1 MSELILIPG
10 ETKGQSHAGTIPT
23 GVALSIR
30 LLGGF
35 AVVLDGNGLV
45 SSAWS
50 RHDARRLLTMLALHA
65 DHSVRR
71 TDICAAL
78 WPELD
83 KSRAR
88 MRLSNAV
95 YALRN
100 VLEPDRGKRDADDR
114 FIHADNDCI
123 ELRSQEKIQIDVES
137 FETYLDT
144 AMCNPGAAETRD
156 LLEQAV
162 SLYQGPLCGSQ
173 AVEEWYRSDRALLE
187 QRQLDALRRLAN
199 LYVAQSQLTQ
209 AVHTWEALIRL
220 ARADE
225 SAHRELIKTYLDL
238 GRPNDALQQYKQ
250 CRDILASERGAA
262 PEDETVALH
271 ATLRAAL
278 QQQTMQQQFDNSNVA
293 APSGT
298 GPHISTASAHV
309 ESPSL
314 SSNESTSL
322 TSRAATTT
330 IALPS
335 GKSSEAAQADNLIGR
350 HTEIAALRKLL
361 DTSGTALITITGL
374 GGVGKTSLAM
384 HIARLLKAGHNK
396 AIHFVDLSSLDQA
409 SWLPQ
414 TIAKTLSL
422 NDVTD
427 SASLIQQLILLVAE
441 TEQPLLL
448 ILDNFEHLLEA
459 TSLVEQMLLYCPA
472 VKLLVTSRL
481 ALQLP
486 GERVFSLE
494 PLRVGASF
502 SEVDTAQ
509 YQMDVIAD
517 IPAVALFIKRARDAN
532 NHFRFDSTNAQV
544 ILALCQQLDGLPL
557 AIELA
562 AARSRLFEPA
572 ELLARIGRSLSVLH
586 QPERFHNKRHASLEC
601 VLNWSHDLLAPQEKA
616 LLASL
621 CVFAGGFTLEVLEET
636 FAEKPWPVADLLET
650 LLDHQ
655 LVVPIQTSPDHPK
668 RWSLLMTVENLMSAK
683 AEYTDIRR
691 DAQHAHA
698 KYFAAKARQWDHV
711 VNDVDSE
718 TCVKQTLC
726 EHLNLLEAYR
736 FLLAYNQNEA
746 IELGSKLTRLF
757 HDLGLVENISE
768 WLKLAEQ
775 HLDHVKHWTATTER
789 IAVSIAICYLN
800 SHQDTEG
807 ALTTLRKIPNI
818 ETAQLNPSVSCAAA
832 LMLIGVNASHS
843 EQPRALE
850 QSLQAAL
857 RCGND
862 KLIRINIANLA
873 ECHMNAGNY
882 QQAKERFEVFLT
894 VPDSDQKYFAMFNLA
909 ELLVLKGQ
917 YRDARQLADFIL
929 RSTESATSNT
939 LVRVGLYGARILILL
954 ADLVEARRVFNARTR
969 HPITKARTRL
979 SKLCQLVQCELEW
992 TSGHFVDARKTVTE
1006 LLATHDAGSI
1016 FEPSAFDRAAFVRL
1030 AASVELGEF
1039 DAAADF
1045 AKQLIEDPR
1054 VRAHWMLPKLVE
1066 ELSKLAM
1073 HANAGDLGAA
1083 LFVLAL
1089 AFREKFGLAV
1099 WKCDEARYAQLRAR
1113 ISDHLDDAEL
1123 QTITPEQVSE
1133 SLVLAEFIG
1142 TLKEPLAHV
1151 LNFRRRCFALV

>member
-1 MSELILIPG
+1 MSALILIPG
-10 ETKGQSHAGTIPT
+10 ETKDQSHAGTIRT

-35 AVVLDGNGLV
+35 AVVLDDNELV
-45 SSAWS
+45 SSAWG
-50 RHDARRLLTMLALHA
+50 RHDARRLLIMLALHA

-114 FIHADNDCI
+114 FIHVDNDCI
-123 ELRSQEKIQIDVES
+123 ELRSHEKIQIDVES

-144 AMCNPGAAETRD
+144 ALCNPGAAETRD

-173 AVEEWYRSDRALLE
+173 AVEEWYRSDHALLE

-199 LYVAQSQLTQ
+199 LYVVQSQLTH
-209 AVHTWEALIRL
+209 AAHTWEALIRL

-278 QQQTMQQQFDNSNVA
+278 RQQTMQQQFDNSNVA

-298 GPHISTASAHV
+298 GPHIPTASAHV
-309 ESPSL
+309 ELPSL

-330 IALPS
+330 IGLPS
-335 GKSSEAAQADNLIGR
+335 GKSSEAPQADNLIGR

-374 GGVGKTSLAM
+374 GGVGKTSLAL

-427 SASLIQQLILLVAE
+427 TASLIQQLILLVAE
-441 TEQPLLL
+441 TEHPLLL

-459 TSLVEQMLLYCPA
+459 RPLVEQMLLYCPA

-486 GERVFSLE
+486 GERVFVLE
-494 PLRVGASF
+494 PLSLGASS
-502 SEVDTAQ
+502 SEVDAAQ
-509 YQMDVIAD
+509 YQADVIAD
-517 IPAVALFIKRARDAN
+517 IPAVALFIKCARDAN
-532 NHFRFDSTNAQV
+532 HHFRFDSTNAQV
-544 ILALCQQLDGLPL
+544 TLALCQQLDGLPL

-586 QPERFHNKRHASLEC
+586 QPERSHNKRHASLEC

-621 CVFAGGFTLEVLEET
+621 CVFAGGFTLEALEET

-655 LVVPIQTSPDHPK
+655 LVVPMPTPPDQPK
-668 RWSLLMTVENLMSAK
+668 RWTLLVTVENLMSAK
-683 AEYTDIRR
+683 PEYADMRR

-698 KYFAAKARQWDHV
+698 RYFAEKAKEWDHV
-711 VNDVDSE
+711 LAKFDGK
-718 TCVKQTLC
+718 TCITCSLR
-726 EHLNLLEAYR
+726 ENLNLLEAYR
-736 FLLAYNQNEA
+736 YLFARNQGDA
-746 IELGSKLTRLF
+746 IEMGSNLCRMFYELGVTETI
-757 HDLGLVENISE
+757 DD
-768 WLKLAEQ
+768 WLKLAE
-775 HLDHVKHWTATTER
+775 HCLDRVEHWTSATER
-789 IAVSIAICYLN
+789 ICVAVAITYYN
-800 SHQDTEG
+800 NQNRERV
-807 ALTTLRKIPNI
+807 LTTVRKIPYIDTVPN
-818 ETAQLNPSVSCAAA
+818 NPSASFVWALILLGVALPMSQKFAAYD
-832 LMLIGVNASHS
+832 
-843 EQPRALE
+843 RAM
-850 QSLQAAL
+850 QAAL
-857 RCGND
+857 RCSND
-862 KLIRINIANLA
+862 KMIGVIKYNLA
-873 ECHMNAGNY
+873 DYYINNGDYPKA
-882 QQAKERFEVFLT
+882 EVLFRAFLNG
-894 VPDSDQKYFAMFNLA
+894 PDSFNKFFAMFNLA
-909 ELLVLKGQ
+909 EMFVLRGQ
-917 YRDARQLADFIL
+917 NIEAQELARTIL
-929 RSTESATSNT
+929 HLTESAISTIF
-939 LVRVGLYGARILILL
+939 VRVGLYGAITLMRL
-954 ADLVEARRVFNARTR
+954 AEMTEARQVFDVRCC
-969 HPITKARTRL
+969 HPIVNTKANLKSLR
-979 SKLCQLVQCELEW
+979 QLVQSEIELI
-992 TSGHFVDARKTVTE
+992 SGNFLVARAAASSLLDCDDGYRYSTVE
-1006 LLATHDAGSI
+1006 ES
-1016 FEPSAFDRAAFVRL
+1016 SFDRASFVRL
-1030 AASVELGEF
+1030 AASLELGEF
-1039 DAAADF
+1039 NAAVDF

-1054 VRAHWMLPKLVE
+1054 LRIHWMIPKLVE
-1066 ELSKLAM
+1066 ELSNVAM

-1089 AFREKFGLAV
+1089 AFRKKFGLVV

-1113 ISDHLDDAEL
+1113 ISDHLNDAEL

-1142 TLKEPLAHV
+1142 TLKEPLAHA
-1151 LNFRRRCFALV
+1151 LNFR

>member
-1 MSELILIPG
+1 MSELISIPG
-10 ETKGQSHAGTIPT
+10 ETKDQSHAGITRT

-45 SSAWS
+45 SSAWG
-50 RHDARRLLTMLALHA
+50 RHDARRLLIMLALHA

-123 ELRSQEKIQIDVES
+123 ELRSEEKIQIDVES

-144 AMCNPGAAETRD
+144 VLCNPGAAETRD

-199 LYVAQSQLTQ
+199 LYVVQSQLTQ
-209 AVHTWEALIRL
+209 AAHTWEALIRL
-220 ARADE
+220 AHADE

-262 PEDETVALH
+262 PEDETVALLAKIH
-271 ATLRAAL
+271 AAL
-278 QQQTMQQQFDNSNVA
+278 EQAATRQQLDNISIATPFGIGVQTDAQTSDMSMRAEPLAFA
-293 APSGT
+293 
-298 GPHISTASAHV
+298 
-309 ESPSL
+309 
-314 SSNESTSL
+314 SNESIRL
-322 TSRAATTT
+322 PRNAAEMTTE
-330 IALPS
+330 LPPERP
-335 GKSSEAAQADNLIGR
+335 SEVLQANNLIGR
-350 HTEIAALRKLL
+350 HEEIAALQKLL
-361 DTSGTALITITGL
+361 GSSGSALITITGL
-374 GGVGKTSLAM
+374 GGVGKTSLAL
-384 HIARLLKAGHNK
+384 HIARLLNTAHDKV
-396 AIHFVDLSSLDQA
+396 IHFVDLSSLNQA
-409 SWLPQ
+409 LWLPQ
-414 TIAKTLSL
+414 TIAKALGISG
-422 NDVTD
+422 VTNA
-427 SASLIQQLILLVAE
+427 ASLVRQMVLLTAE
-441 TEQPLLL
+441 TEHPLLL

-459 TSLVEQMLLYCPA
+459 RPLVEQMLLYCPA

-486 GERVFSLE
+486 GERVFVLE
-494 PLRVGASF
+494 PLSVGASS
-502 SEVDTAQ
+502 SEVDAAQ
-509 YQMDVIAD
+509 YQADVIAD
-517 IPAVALFIKRARDAN
+517 IPAVAFFIKRARDAN
-532 NHFRFDSTNAQV
+532 HHFRFDSANAQV
-544 ILALCQQLDGLPL
+544 ILALCRQLDGLPL

-562 AARSRLFEPA
+562 AARSRLFAPA
-572 ELLARIGRSLSVLH
+572 ELLERISRSLGVLH
-586 QPERFHNKRHASLEC
+586 QPERSHNTRHASLEG

-621 CVFAGGFTLEVLEET
+621 CVFAGGFTLETLEEA
-636 FAEKPWPVADLLET
+636 FAAQAWPVADLLET

-655 LVVPIQTSPDHPK
+655 LVVPMQTSPDHPK
-668 RWSLLMTVENLMSAK
+668 RWTLLMTVENLMSAK

-711 VNDVDSE
+711 LSDIDSE
-718 TCVKQTLC
+718 TCVKQTLR

-736 FLLAYNQNEA
+736 FLLAYNHNEA
-746 IELGSKLTRLF
+746 IELGSHITRLLL
-757 HDLGLVENISE
+757 DLGLVENISE

-789 IAVSIAICYLN
+789 ISVSIAHCYLN
-800 SHQDTEG
+800 NQDIEG
-807 ALTTLRKIPNI
+807 VLTTLRKIPNI
-818 ETAQLNPSVSCAAA
+818 ETAQLNPSVSFAAA
-832 LMLIGVNASHS
+832 LLLIGTNAPHS

-862 KLIRINIANLA
+862 KLIRINMYNLA

-882 QQAKERFEVFLT
+882 QQAQERFEVFLT
-894 VPDSDQKYFAMFNLA
+894 VPDSDHKYFAMFNLA

-917 YRDARQLADFIL
+917 YHDARQLANFIL
-929 RSTESATSNT
+929 RSTESATSNNF
-939 LVRVGLYGARILILL
+939 VRVGLYGTRILMLL
-954 ADLVEARRVFNARTR
+954 ADLVEARRVFNARGR

-979 SKLCQLVQCELEW
+979 SKLYQLVQCELEW
-992 TSGHFVDARKTVTE
+992 TSGHFVDARKTATE
-1006 LLATHDAGSI
+1006 LLATNDAGTI

-1039 DAAADF
+1039 GAAADF

-1054 VRAHWMLPKLVE
+1054 VRAHWMVPKLVE

-1089 AFREKFGLAV
+1089 AFREKFGLVV

-1142 TLKEPLAHV
+1142 TLKEPLAHA
-1151 LNFRRRCFALV
+1151 LNFR